1 MSPRNNANYVKWLLT
16 DAMMDLV
23 AAVGMARETIDDLD
37 PDKLSRAI
45 ARLRVCNHSIIISLT
60 KLTEI
65 KKLTVNS

>member
-1 MSPRNNANYVKWLLT
+1 MTHRNNANYVKWLLI

-23 AAVGMARETIDDLD
+23 AAVGMARETIDGLD
-37 PDKLSRAI
+37 PEMLSRTT

-65 KKLTVNS
+65 KKLTVVF